1 MAVTIE
7 VKDGSTLTVAGPATA
22 VVTSDVPGSCLI
34 DGQPIPGGAPGEAPA
49 PEEDAPT
56 ISSLSPAFAVIGD
69 PADLEMI
76 VTGTGFTDA
85 STIVFNGG
93 DETTAFISDVEV
105 STTVKPSTAGVAGA
119 FPVEVRNGELV
130 SNSLP
135 FTFTEPAAG
144 TRSKPRR

>member
-7 VKDGSTLTVAGPATA
+7 VKEGSTLTVLGPAS
-22 VVTSDVPGSCLI
+22 VEVTSDVPGSCQI
-34 DGQPIPGGAPGEAPA
+34 DGKPIPGGAPGEAPP
-49 PEEDAPT
+49 PEEAPT

-76 VTGTGFTDA
+76 VTGAGFTSS

-93 DETTAFISDVEV
+93 DETTAHISATEV

-135 FTFTEPAAG
+135 FTFTEPAA
-144 TRSKPRR
+144 RSGKRR